1 MHTLRVYRPLRSHG
15 HAYTLARSALGVGI
29 GSHLASMI
37 VKQIWTDFEKVAPGS
52 ALRSGCPRLRGPR
65 RVRRLRGLG
74 LRSLLGSCPVFLCSC
89 CSHLVLMIAKKIR
102 TKLEKA
108 ASGSALERGLRAAGL
123 LGLSGPSHVRVA
135 SPMGTEAVLRGA
147 SGDHGQKD
155 ERQRGVVDH
164 KWVCCEEGDARLFPG
179 LCQ

>member
-1 MHTLRVYRPLRSHG
+1 M
-15 HAYTLARSALGVGI
+15 
-29 GSHLASMI
+29 
-37 VKQIWTDFEKVAPGS
+37 
-52 ALRSGCPRLRGPR
+52 
-65 RVRRLRGLG
+65 RRLRGLG
-74 LRSLLGSCPVFLCSC
+74 LRHLLGFRPVFLCSYR
-89 CSHLVLMIAKKIR
+89 SHLVLMIARKTR
-102 TKLEKA
+102 TKFEKVVP
-108 ASGSALERGLRAAGL
+108 GSALKRGLRAAGS
-123 LGLSGPSHVRVA
+123 LGVSGPSHVRVA

>member
-74 LRSLLGSCPVFLCSC
+74 LRSLLGSCPVFLCSY

-135 SPMGTEAVLRGA
+135 SPYGYGGRFEGRLRRPRPRRRTSTWG
-147 SGDHGQKD
+147 S
-155 ERQRGVVDH
+155 
-164 KWVCCEEGDARLFPG
+164 
-179 LCQ
+179 

>member
-1 MHTLRVYRPLRSHG
+1 
-15 HAYTLARSALGVGI
+15 
-29 GSHLASMI
+29 MI
-37 VKQIWTDFEKVAPGS
+37 AIKFWTDFEKVAPGS
-52 ALRSGCPRLRGPR
+52 AL
-65 RVRRLRGLG
+65 
-74 LRSLLGSCPVFLCSC
+74 
-89 CSHLVLMIAKKIR
+89 K
-102 TKLEKA
+102 
-108 ASGSALERGLRAAGL
+108 RGLRAAGS
-123 LGLSGPSHVRVA
+123 LGVSGPSHVRVA